1 MKKWLMSWFG
11 KHEIE
16 EKEES
21 VEDKDMFIIVGLGN
35 PTAQY
40 VGTRHNVGFEVI
52 DVLADKYSIEAEGK
66 KFKAYVGKGMIKGHK
81 VLLAKPQTYMN
92 LSGQSVRSM
101 VDFYKIDESSKLI
114 VIYDDV
120 SLDVGQI
127 RIRERGSSGGQKGMS
142 SIINHLGT
150 QDFIRIRM
158 GVGEKPSK
166 MSLSNYVLSQ
176 FTKEEREI
184 MEESFVNA
192 TEAIVDILDGNVTRA
207 MNTWNKQNLPQRLAG
222 KEKE

>member
-1 MKKWLMSWFG
+1 MKKWLNNWLG
-11 KHEIE
+11 KKEVE

-21 VEDKDMFIIVGLGN
+21 VEDKEMFIIVGLGN
-35 PTAQY
+35 PTARY
-40 VGTRHNVGFEVI
+40 VGTRHNIGFEVI
-52 DVLADKYSIEAEGK
+52 DVLGEKYNIEAEGK
-66 KFKAYVGKGMIKGHK
+66 KFKAYVGRGMIEGHK

-120 SLDVGQI
+120 SLEVGQI

-150 QDFIRIRM
+150 QEFIRIRM
-158 GVGEKPSK
+158 GVGEKPSR
-166 MSLSNYVLSQ
+166 MSLSDYVLSQ
-176 FTKEEREI
+176 FTREEREVV
-184 MEESFVNA
+184 EESLGNA
-192 TEAIVDILDGNVTRA
+192 ANAIVDILDGNVVKA
-207 MNTWNKQNLPQRLAG
+207 MNKWNG
-222 KEKE
+222 KR